1 MSDLER
7 RIAAMLSDD
16 TITSAAL
23 SELITETETAI
34 TAADEAAEEER
45 LKALDPAVSPDP
57 KAARGAME
65 DAAFARDRL
74 KTLLPRLQRRL
85 PQVRHNEE
93 LAAWIKVYNELIP
106 RRDALAEELKTI
118 YTEFAPKLV
127 DILARAVKL
136 DREIKRARQTK
147 PLPQAGEAPDGR
159 ELTMV
164 EAAAR
169 GFTHLDG
176 RNHLTLTRDMI
187 LPDWSH
193 PEKRIWPP
201 YENTLTPEEQLLD
214 IEAPH
219 LACAV

>member
-1 MSDLER
+1 
-7 RIAAMLSDD
+7 
-16 TITSAAL
+16 
-23 SELITETETAI
+23 
-34 TAADEAAEEER
+34 
-45 LKALDPAVSPDP
+45 
-57 KAARGAME
+57 ME

-74 KTLLPRLQRRL
+74 KTLLPRLQRHL

-176 RNHLTLTRDMI
+176 RDHLTLTRDMI
-187 LPDWSH
+187 LPDWFH

-214 IEAPH
+214 IEAWR
-219 LACAV
+219 LAQEHIEQAKYAEWQRQREFEKQKAAEAEAAKEHDRQAYRERGWPSG